1 MKFIKQT
8 LLFALLIGLLSFT
21 QTPEELTAIRP
32 KYAPDTIDH
41 RNKLDDYGK
50 KWGKWQF
57 YSKNGILILEINY
70 KDNKRNGEFVRYNGI
85 TGKILEKGAYLD
97 DLKNGSFTKWYT
109 NSSKRVEGS
118 YRKGMKNGI
127 WSYYFKNS
135 PGTVRLNG
143 NFKDGKKHGK
153 WVFYDT
159 NETIRSIIKYD
170 NGTIVESSQ
179 LEN

>member
-1 MKFIKQT
+1 MKFIKQIVS
-8 LLFALLIGLLSFT
+8 FSLLIGLLSFT

-32 KYAPDTIDH
+32 KYAPDTIGH

-85 TGKILEKGAYLD
+85 SGKMLEKGAYID

-127 WSYYFKNS
+127 WSYYFKNY
-135 PGTVRLNG
+135 PGIVRLNG

-170 NGTIVESSQ
+170 NGTIIESSQ

>member
-32 KYAPDTIDH
+32 KYAPDTIGH

-153 WVFYDT
+153 WVFYDR
-159 NETIRSIIKYD
+159 NETIR
-170 NGTIVESSQ
+170 
-179 LEN
+179 

>member
-32 KYAPDTIDH
+32 KYAPDTIGH

>member
-1 MKFIKQT
+1 M
-8 LLFALLIGLLSFT
+8 
-21 QTPEELTAIRP
+21 
-32 KYAPDTIDH
+32 
-41 RNKLDDYGK
+41 
-50 KWGKWQF
+50 
-57 YSKNGILILEINY
+57 
-70 KDNKRNGEFVRYNGI
+70 
-85 TGKILEKGAYLD
+85 LEKGAYID

-153 WVFYDT
+153 WVFYDK

-170 NGTIVESSQ
+170 NGLITESNQ
-179 LEN
+179 LKK

>member
-1 MKFIKQT
+1 MKFIKQIGT
-8 LLFALLIGLLSFT
+8 FALLVGLLSFT

-32 KYAPDTIDH
+32 KYAPDTIGH

-85 TGKILEKGAYLD
+85 TGKMLEKGAYID

-135 PGTVRLNG
+135 PGIVRLNG

-153 WVFYDT
+153 WIFYDT

-170 NGTIVESSQ
+170 NGTIIESSQ

>member
-32 KYAPDTIDH
+32 KYAPDTIGH

-70 KDNKRNGEFVRYNGI
+70 RDNKRNGEFVRYNGI

>member
-1 MKFIKQT
+1 MKYIKKIAS
-8 LLFALLIGLLSFT
+8 LSLIFGFLSFT
-21 QTPEELTAIRP
+21 QIPEELTSIRP
-32 KYAPDTIDH
+32 KYSPDTIGH
-41 RNKLDDYGK
+41 RNKLDDFGN
-50 KWGKWQF
+50 KWGNWQY
-57 YSKNGILILEINY
+57 YSKNGVLILEINY
-70 KDNKRNGEFVRYNGI
+70 KNNKRNGEFVRYNGI
-85 TGKILEKGAYLD
+85 TGKMLEKGAYLE

-109 NSSKRVEGS
+109 NNSKRVEGS

-153 WVFYDT
+153 WVFYDK

-170 NGTIVESSQ
+170 NGLIVESNQ
-179 LEN
+179 LEK

>member
-1 MKFIKQT
+1 M
-8 LLFALLIGLLSFT
+8 
-21 QTPEELTAIRP
+21 
-32 KYAPDTIDH
+32 
-41 RNKLDDYGK
+41 
-50 KWGKWQF
+50 
-57 YSKNGILILEINY
+57 
-70 KDNKRNGEFVRYNGI
+70 
-85 TGKILEKGAYLD
+85 LEKGAYLE

-109 NSSKRVEGS
+109 NNSKRVEGS

-153 WVFYDT
+153 WVFYDK

-170 NGTIVESSQ
+170 NGLIVESNQ
-179 LEN
+179 LEK